1 MISSQY
7 FSIEGSFLSICES
20 LWIYF
25 ESETV
30 AESYSFTDAYSD
42 SDGHSDYSEKLFK
55 NVNYVKS
62 ATQACDSCDL
72 LKIERE
78 GQKKENERLQNLL
91 SESIVWVC
99 LFEEENSNLQ
109 YLVYHYQIL
118 WKNGQLFKKTTGL
131 EKESFDILFELLD
144 QVRTV
149 AILNIMIMSNRLLK
163 KQPPLSVFS

>member
-1 MISSQY
+1 M
-7 FSIEGSFLSICES
+7 ICES

-30 AESYSFTDAYSD
+30 AESDSFTNAYSD

-55 NVNYVKS
+55 NVNYVKN

-78 GQKKENERLQNLL
+78 GLKKENDRFQNLL
-91 SESIVWVC
+91 SESMVWVR
-99 LFEEENSNLQ
+99 LLEEENSNLQ
-109 YLVYHYQIL
+109 YLVYHYQNL
-118 WKNGQLFKKTTGL
+118 WKNGQFFKKTTGL
-131 EKESFDILFELLD
+131 EKESFDILFEFLD
-144 QVRTV
+144 QVRIV

-163 KQPPLSVFS
+163 KQLPYQFFPSNFYNRRN